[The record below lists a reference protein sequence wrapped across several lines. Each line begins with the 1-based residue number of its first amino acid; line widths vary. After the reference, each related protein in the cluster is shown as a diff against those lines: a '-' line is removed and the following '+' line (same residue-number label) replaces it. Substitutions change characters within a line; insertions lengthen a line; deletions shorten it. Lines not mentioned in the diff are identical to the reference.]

1 MRFCLLLA
9 LALLGQSGISQ
20 RANSGSTD
28 QKYSVSGQ
36 IIDQETGNPLEYATV
51 AFINSEGSIVEG
63 GITDLDGKYSIDVQ
77 RGVYTIRYEY
87 ISYNTIEKT
96 EQRIFENTQLPT
108 ISMSLDSE
116 SLDEVVVR
124 AETTEVQIRLDKKI
138 YNIGKDLTTSGATV
152 GDALSNV
159 PSVTV
164 DVEGA
169 IALRGNENVQIL
181 INGKPSAIA
190 GFGSTDALTQLPAD
204 AIEKVEVITSASARY
219 DAEGTAGIL
228 NIVLKKEKT
237 LGVNGSA
244 ILNLG
249 YPYSAQLTTNFNVR
263 TEKFNFFNTTG
274 LQYREAPGNGRFE
287 NIFFSKNVDN
297 PLVIEDRDIER
308 IRRGF
313 NTNLGVEYYIDDNSS
328 VTATGFY
335 RKSKDDD
342 ETVNLTEE
350 FDPSGQLDKS
360 RERVEYETEDDYTFQ
375 FSANYTNRLDDNGQL
390 LTADFQ
396 WENGKETSPAI
407 IQEAQL
413 FPTPEPLPTEDITE
427 ITEETEYLAQADY
440 VLPIGENAQFEAGY
454 RGRFQNEVTDYL
466 LLQQLVAGGPFVRND
481 SLSNIF
487 DFTQNIH
494 ALYTQYG
501 NKFGK
506 FSFLLGLRM
515 ETTKLKGEVTGV
527 DVTSENENALLNLG
541 FDKDFIGLFPTVNLV
556 YEITEDENV
565 TFGYNRRINR
575 PRGFF
580 INPFPSRSS
589 EANIFQG
596 NPDLNPAYA
605 SAFDLGYLKRWSKMT
620 LTSSVYYQYET
631 DAFERIQEDTGF
643 ETPNGIPIIRTIPIN
658 LSTNQRM
665 GFEAGMIYNPSRKI
679 QLNGSFNIFR
689 FIKDGEFNGVVYDAD
704 DTSWFARLSTK
715 IMLPAAIQWQTN
727 GFYRG
732 PTRNAQTENEGILSI
747 NTALSKDILNDNATI
762 VFNVRDLFNS
772 RIRRSFTETPTFTS
786 DSEFQWRVR
795 SFNLSFTYRFNQ
807 KKRQSRGRGNDNFD
821 DGEEFGGGG
830 RANP

>member
-1 MRFCLLLA
+1 MKKLLS
-9 LALLGQSGISQ
+9 LALLLYGIMSSAQPSNTYDDQ
-20 RANSGSTD
+20 R
-28 QKYSVSGQ
+28 KYTVSGTV
-36 IIDQETGNPLEYATV
+36 IDSETGVPLEFATV
-51 AFINSEGSIVEG
+51 AFLNEQGALVEGSI
-63 GITDLDGKYSIDVQ
+63 TDIDGKYSISLLA
-77 RGVYTIRYEY
+77 GTYTARFEY
-87 ISYNTIEKT
+87 ISYKTFEQPNIRVSRNTE
-96 EQRIFENTQLPT
+96 LPNV
-108 ISMSLDSE
+108 SLALDSE
-116 SLDEVVVR
+116 SLDEVVVT

-138 YNIGKDLTTSGATV
+138 YNIGKDLTTSGATI

-164 DVEGA
+164 DVDGA

-190 GFGSTDALTQLPAD
+190 GFGTTDALTQLPAD

-249 YPYSAQLTTNFNVR
+249 YPYSGQLTTNFNIR
-263 TEKFNFFNTTG
+263 TDKFNFFNTTG
-274 LQYREAPGNGRFE
+274 LQYRESPGNGRFE
-287 NIFFSKNVDN
+287 NNFFSDNVEN

-313 NTNLGVEYYIDDNSS
+313 NTNLGVEYYVNDRSS

-342 ETVNLTEE
+342 QTVNLTEE
-350 FDPSGQLDKS
+350 FDTNGALAKA
-360 RERVEYETEDDYTFQ
+360 RERVEFQTEDDYTFQ
-375 FSANYTNRLDDNGQL
+375 FSANYTNRLDDDGQL

-396 WENGKETSPAI
+396 WETGKETAPSTI
-407 IQEAQL
+407 KEGQL
-413 FPTPEPLPTEDITE
+413 FPTPEPLPTEE
-427 ITEETEYLAQADY
+427 ILEVTEESEYLAQADY

-454 RGRFQNEVTDYL
+454 RGRFQNEITDYL
-466 LLQQLVAGGPFVRND
+466 LREQLVAGGPFVRND

-487 DFTQNIH
+487 DFTQNIN

-501 NKFGK
+501 NKIGN

-515 ETTKLKGEVTGV
+515 ETTELKGQVTGV
-527 DVTSENENALLNLG
+527 DVTAEGGNALLNLG

-556 YEITEDENV
+556 YELAEDENI
-565 TFGYNRRINR
+565 TLGYNRRINR

-580 INPFPSRSS
+580 LNPFPSRSS

-605 SAFDLGYLKRWSKMT
+605 SAFDLGYLKRWSKLT

-631 DAFERIQEDTGF
+631 DAFERVQEDTGF

-665 GFEAGMIYNPSRKI
+665 GFEAGAIFNASRKF

-715 IMLPAAIQWQTN
+715 LSLPAKIEWQTN

-732 PTRNAQTENEGILSI
+732 PTRNAQTKNEGIISV
-747 NTALSKDILNDNATI
+747 NMAFSKDIFNDNATI

-772 RIRRSFTETPTFTS
+772 RVRRSFTETTTFTS

-795 SFNLSFTYRFNQ
+795 SFNLSFTYRFRQ
-807 KKRQSRGRGNDNFD
+807 DKKRQRGERNSGFED
-821 DGEEFGGGG
+821 DDFEGG
-830 RANP
+830 RAIP